1 MYKIA
6 VCDGDAAFC
15 RAICSDIKRIMDGRQ
30 TEYSLAYYTDAKE
43 LDKALHSDR
52 VFDLIFMETVFG
64 EQSEFKLAEQSGL
77 ELARQM
83 RRQDIDSEIV
93 FVTSHKEHAAD
104 SFDVEPLHFLIK
116 GESVDKLDEA
126 MRRFFAKKERGRLCI
141 STAKGTAYL
150 PYSDI
155 MYCEIFG
162 HDITVYTVSG
172 EKEYCRGTL
181 KGIEQ
186 LLPSSNFVRLHRSY
200 LINLDCV
207 SQITHN
213 SITLGGGLSIP
224 LSRSTYKNI
233 QLAMQEYI
241 GSRV

>member
-15 RAICSDIKRIMDGRQ
+15 RAICSDIKKIMDGRQ
-30 TEYSLAYYTDAKE
+30 TEYSLMYYTDAKE
-43 LDKALHSDR
+43 FDKALHADR
-52 VFDLIFMETVFG
+52 AFDLVIMETVLG
-64 EQSEFKLAEQSGL
+64 GGAL

-83 RRQDIDSEIV
+83 RRQNIDSEII
-93 FVTSHKEHAAD
+93 FVTSHKEQAAD
-104 SFDVEPLHFLIK
+104 SFDVAPLHFLIK
-116 GESVDKLDEA
+116 GESTEKLGEA

-141 STAKGTAYL
+141 STAKGTVYL

-172 EKEYCRGTL
+172 EKENCRGTL

-186 LLPSSNFVRLHRSY
+186 LLPTHNFIRLHRSY

-213 SITLGGGLSIP
+213 SITLSGGLSIP